1 MENIPLK
8 QTLYKKGEIIVYSYS
23 TDITSEFVTVLLN
36 RHGLEL
42 ISQVYDN
49 AFLIKCPS
57 GKEIES
63 ADSFI
68 KKYPEFFDSY
78 EREDIRVNYIYDK
91 IESIVDRVEKIGDF
105 FGNLD
110 KRNINTKSYNDYIDS
125 IIKSLVE
132 IKIK

>member
-8 QTLYKKGEIIVYSYS
+8 QPLYKKGEIIIYSYS
-23 TDITSEFVTVLLN
+23 TDITSEFITVLLN

-91 IESIVDRVEKIGDF
+91 IESIVDRVENIGDF

>member
-8 QTLYKKGEIIVYSYS
+8 QPLYKKGEIIIYSYF
-23 TDITSEFVTVLLN
+23 TDMNYEATNALLN

-42 ISQVYDN
+42 ISQIYDN
-49 AFLIKCPS
+49 AFLIKCPN

-78 EREDIRVNYIYDK
+78 EREDIRMNYIYNK
-91 IESIVDRVEKIGDF
+91 IEDIVDRVEKIEDF
-105 FGNLD
+105 FSSSD
-110 KRNINTKSYNDYIDS
+110 KRNINTVSYNDYIDS